1 MLWRLTKPLLLS
13 LGLDAARSFIDLNAG
28 HLEQLDLAFLLNF
41 GPLQEVVIEK
51 LGTRPELFSSIGLT
65 VTEYLKQA
73 PPHDMRLFIWTLEE
87 HRDEYVSCHTIL
99 DEYFDMMGTY
109 IKLQLTFD
117 LKMHFCC
124 CCFYV
129 TVWFFLIVWFSDG
142 HCSVLKKS
150 DETQNVSG
158 NLTLA
163 CFLWFK
169 IHSVQVGCH
178 IN

>member
-1 MLWRLTKPLLLS
+1 MLLS

-129 TVWFFLIVWFSDG
+129 TV
-142 HCSVLKKS
+142 
-150 DETQNVSG
+150 
-158 NLTLA
+158 
-163 CFLWFK
+163 
-169 IHSVQVGCH
+169 
-178 IN
+178 